1 VSLTHLNIPQQHSI
15 LLHFD
20 LLTAVIRAITSADIT
35 PDIVIQKV
43 ALNILASIIK

>member
-1 VSLTHLNIPQQHSI
+1 LNTPQQHSI

-20 LLTAVIRAITSADIT
+20 LFTAVIRAMISADMT